1 MRVTPRGIAAEQNS
15 AKWALEVLGVGLQV
29 YLDNPKH
36 LAKKGGEMTTEPLLF
51 VIMAMIWVGVRLIL
65 DSIGKLRKELKEI
78 LDRIGKMEE

>member
-1 MRVTPRGIAAEQNS
+1 
-15 AKWALEVLGVGLQV
+15 
-29 YLDNPKH
+29 
-36 LAKKGGEMTTEPLLF
+36 MTTAPLLF